1 MKSQNKLTATI
12 KYLALALALTLS
24 LVGGSQANPNRATS
38 ARKQTLECRVVGNN
52 IKQVLVTNRTD
63 AVIVKGTLIKFDGS
77 IGDRA
82 TTTTM
87 PKNLKPGRTAI
98 VYSGYFEGRNCQCQ
112 LKQQ

>member
-24 LVGGSQANPNRATS
+24 LVGDSQANPNGAS
-38 ARKQTLECRVVGNN
+38 SPKKQSLECHVIGNN

-63 AVIVKGTLIKFDGS
+63 HVIAKGTLIKFDGS
-77 IGDRA
+77 IGDKSS
-82 TTTTM
+82 TTM

-98 VYSGYFEGRNCQCQ
+98 VYNGYFQGRNCSCQ
-112 LKQQ
+112 INQQ